1 MSKVLY
7 FIDIIYKYTVDYR
20 PQKRMTSHS
29 SGSGFTVRGALY
41 LVAHVISYRRVANV
55 M

>member
-1 MSKVLY
+1 MSEVLY

-20 PQKRMTSHS
+20 PQKRLDLSHS
-29 SGSGFTVRGALY
+29 GPGFTVRGALF
-41 LVAHVISYRRVANV
+41 LVAHVISYRGVANV

>member
-7 FIDIIYKYTVDYR
+7 FIDIIYKYTVDYH
-20 PQKRMTSHS
+20 PQKRMDLSQS
-29 SGSGFTVRGALY
+29 VPSFRVWGALH